1 MGVGV
6 GTGVGVS
13 VGTGVGVCVGTGV
26 GVGVGA
32 VAKPSITSAP
42 VTGVLLP
49 FSRMFAVGDEKSWL
63 AVRPAGQIA
72 VKVKLVEVAGEVSHA
87 KSNSPVSP

>member
-1 MGVGV
+1 
-6 GTGVGVS
+6 
-13 VGTGVGVCVGTGV
+13 
-26 GVGVGA
+26 
-32 VAKPSITSAP
+32 
-42 VTGVLLP
+42 
-49 FSRMFAVGDEKSWL
+49 MFAVGDEKSWL